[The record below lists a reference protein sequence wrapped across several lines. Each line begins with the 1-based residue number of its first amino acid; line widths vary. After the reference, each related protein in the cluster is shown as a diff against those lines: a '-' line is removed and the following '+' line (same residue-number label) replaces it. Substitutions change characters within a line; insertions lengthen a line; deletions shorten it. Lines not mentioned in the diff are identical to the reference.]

1 MPIYVVEAKGP
12 VAEYWNKRG
21 VSHLLYGDRPRAYRD
36 LDDAVE
42 RANQLKRLRRNPQDI
57 DYEVKDVPLDYAYKY
72 WPVG

>member
-12 VAEYWNKRG
+12 VADYFKKR
-21 VSHLLYGDRPRAYRD
+21 STEHLLYGDRPRAYRD

-42 RANQLKRLRRNPQDI
+42 RANQLRRLAHTPRDI

-72 WPVG
+72 WPLG